1 MDINLDELER
11 MAAQATPGPWKE
23 GRHDMF
29 SIVEGA
35 HAKYIYANSIPV
47 AISTGEEK
55 DCERVL
61 ADARYIAAACSA
73 VPELIA
79 RVRELEERI
88 AELTQENSGHKRVIH
103 ILENKV
109 LALKGKPLPM
119 EPRKFIPSS
128 NRSNAKEAEE

>member
-1 MDINLDELER
+1 MIDLEELER
-11 MAAQATPGPWKE
+11 LAKAATPGPWKE

-61 ADARYIAAACSA
+61 ADARYIAAACNA
-73 VPELIA
+73 VPDLIA
-79 RVRELEERI
+79 ENRALLERI
-88 AELTQENSGHKRVIH
+88 RALEQKAKKTEDLLGDCLFMRTLDMRRISELKAELRIKR
-103 ILENKV
+103 
-109 LALKGKPLPM
+109 A
-119 EPRKFIPSS
+119 
-128 NRSNAKEAEE
+128 

>member
-1 MDINLDELER
+1 MIDLDELER
-11 MAAQATPGPWKE
+11 LAKAATPGPWKE

-61 ADARYIAAACSA
+61 ADARYIAAACNA

-79 RVRELEERI
+79 RIRELEQELDVYREEKQLEWERSR
-88 AELTQENSGHKRVIH
+88 ND
-103 ILENKV
+103 
-109 LALKGKPLPM
+109 
-119 EPRKFIPSS
+119 
-128 NRSNAKEAEE
+128 